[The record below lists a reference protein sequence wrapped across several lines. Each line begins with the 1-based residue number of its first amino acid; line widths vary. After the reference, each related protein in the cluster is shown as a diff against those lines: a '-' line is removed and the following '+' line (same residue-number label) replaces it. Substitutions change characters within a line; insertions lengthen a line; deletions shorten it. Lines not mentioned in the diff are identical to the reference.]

1 MIKKFFVFISILI
14 FSLLVFLIF
23 VYYDEKVASI
33 NSISIYRKELLLF
46 YKVQKNCYKNEN
58 ISKEEALAMLIRD
71 KLELSVLKKKYNLEP
86 EKSILNEKAKWIDK
100 NTRAPEILKC
110 TKNTYFPFYKKYYL
124 EDIVKPTLINPKLHF
139 SFSQDREIHK
149 EEIAKIEEIM
159 KKVKNNPEILKSFK
173 EYTKAT
179 TSKRK
184 EEKIE
189 IGGYTFNVPEDP
201 FVSKV
206 LSKLKK
212 GEVFSN
218 VVEDDY
224 SFKIVR
230 LIDEDKENYY
240 WDGVIVMKKSFYDW
254 FKNYVKKNVKIK
266 ILDKEL
272 KEKFKKR
279 YPNIWWP
286 IE

>member
-1 MIKKFFVFISILI
+1 MLKNFFVFISVLI
-14 FSLLVFLIF
+14 FLALFFFI
-23 VYYDEKVASI
+23 YYDEKVALI
-33 NSISIYRKELLLF
+33 DSISIYGKELFLF

-86 EKSILNEKAKWIDK
+86 EKSVLIEKSKWIDK

-110 TKNTYFPFYKKYYL
+110 TKSAYFPFYKRYYL

-189 IGGYTFNVPEDP
+189 IGGYSFNVPEDP
-201 FVSKV
+201 FISKV

-212 GEVFSN
+212 GEIFPN
-218 VVEDDY
+218 IVEDDY

-230 LIDEDKENYY
+230 LINEDKENYY
-240 WDGVIVMKKSFYDW
+240 WEGVIIMKKNFEDW
-254 FKNYVKKNVKIK
+254 FKNYVSENVKIK

-279 YPNIWWP
+279 YLDIWWP
-286 IE
+286 VE

>member
-1 MIKKFFVFISILI
+1 MLKNFFVFISVLI
-14 FSLLVFLIF
+14 FLALFFFI
-23 VYYDEKVASI
+23 YYDEKVALI
-33 NSISIYRKELLLF
+33 DGISIYKKELLLF
-46 YKVQKNCYKNEN
+46 YNVQKNCYKNEN

-86 EKSILNEKAKWIDK
+86 EKSVLNEKAKWIDK
-100 NTRAPEILKC
+100 NTRAPKILKC
-110 TKNTYFPFYKKYYL
+110 IKNTYFPFYKKYYL
-124 EDIVKPTLINPKLHF
+124 EDIVKPTLVNPKLHF

-173 EYTKAT
+173 EYTKET

-189 IGGYTFNVPEDP
+189 IGGYSFDVPEDP
-201 FVSKV
+201 FISKV

-212 GEVFSN
+212 GEIFSN
-218 VVEDDY
+218 IVEDDY

-240 WDGVIVMKKSFYDW
+240 WDGVIVMKKNFEDW
-254 FKNYVKKNVKIK
+254 FKNYVKENVKIK

-279 YPNIWWP
+279 FPDLWWP

>member
-1 MIKKFFVFISILI
+1 MLKKIFVFISALI
-14 FSLLVFLIF
+14 FLALFFFI
-23 VYYDEKVASI
+23 YYDEKVALI
-33 NSISIYRKELLLF
+33 DSISIYRKELLLF

-58 ISKEEALAMLIRD
+58 INKEEALAMLIRD

-86 EKSILNEKAKWIDK
+86 EKSVLTEKAKWIDK

-124 EDIVKPTLINPKLHF
+124 EDIVKPTLVNPKLHF
-139 SFSQDREIHK
+139 LFSQDREIHK

-159 KKVKNNPEILKSFK
+159 EKVKNNPEIFKSFK

-189 IGGYTFNVPEDP
+189 IGGYSFDVPEDP
-201 FVSKV
+201 FISKV
-206 LSKLKK
+206 LLKLKK
-212 GEVFSN
+212 GEIYPN
-218 VVEDDY
+218 IVEDDY

-240 WDGVIVMKKSFYDW
+240 WDGVIIMKKNFYDW
-254 FKNYVKKNVKIK
+254 FKNYVKENVRIK
-266 ILDKEL
+266 ILDEEL
-272 KEKFKKR
+272 KEKFKNR
-279 YPNIWWP
+279 YPDLWWP

>member
-1 MIKKFFVFISILI
+1 MSKIFFAFISVLI
-14 FSLLVFLIF
+14 FLSFFFFI
-23 VYYDEKVASI
+23 YYDNKVALI
-33 NSISIYRKELLLF
+33 DSISIYKKELFLF
-46 YKVQKNCYKNEN
+46 YKVQKNCYNDEN

-71 KLELSVLKKKYNLEP
+71 KLEISVLKKKYNLEP
-86 EKSILNEKAKWIDK
+86 EKSVLTQKAKWIDK

-124 EDIVKPTLINPKLHF
+124 EDIVKPTLVNPKLHF

-173 EYTKAT
+173 EYIKAT
-179 TSKRK
+179 TSKIR

-189 IGGYTFNVPEDP
+189 IGGYSFDVPEDP
-201 FVSKV
+201 FISKV

-212 GEVFSN
+212 GEVFPN
-218 VVEDDY
+218 IVEDDY
-224 SFKIVR
+224 FFKVVR

-240 WDGVIVMKKSFYDW
+240 WDGVIIKKKNFDDW
-254 FKNYVKKNVKIK
+254 FKNYVIENVKIK
-266 ILDKEL
+266 IIDEEL
-272 KEKFKKR
+272 KEKFKNR
-279 YPNIWWP
+279 YPDLWWP
-286 IE
+286 VE

>member
-1 MIKKFFVFISILI
+1 MLKNFFVFISVLI
-14 FSLLVFLIF
+14 FLALFFFI
-23 VYYDEKVASI
+23 YYDEKVALI
-33 NSISIYRKELLLF
+33 DSISIYGKELFLF

-86 EKSILNEKAKWIDK
+86 EKSVLIEKAKWIDK

-139 SFSQDREIHK
+139 LFSQDREIHK
-149 EEIAKIEEIM
+149 DEIAKIEEIM

-189 IGGYTFNVPEDP
+189 IGGYSFDVPEDP
-201 FVSKV
+201 FISKV
-206 LSKLKK
+206 LLKLKK
-212 GEVFSN
+212 GEIFSN

-240 WDGVIVMKKSFYDW
+240 WDGVIIMKKNFEDW
-254 FKNYVKKNVKIK
+254 FKNYVRENVKIK
-266 ILDKEL
+266 IIDKEL
-272 KEKFKKR
+272 KEKFKNR
-279 YPNIWWP
+279 YPDLWWP
-286 IE
+286 VE

>member
-1 MIKKFFVFISILI
+1 MLKNFFVFISVLI
-14 FSLLVFLIF
+14 FLTLFFSI
-23 VYYDEKVASI
+23 YYDEKVALI
-33 NSISIYRKELLLF
+33 NNINIYRKELLLF
-46 YKVQKNCYKNEN
+46 YQVQKNCYKNEN
-58 ISKEEALAMLIRD
+58 ISKEEVLAMLIRD
-71 KLELSVLKKKYNLEP
+71 KLEFSVLKKKYNLEH
-86 EKSILNEKAKWIDK
+86 EKSILTEKAKWIDK

-124 EDIVKPTLINPKLHF
+124 EDIVKPTLVNPKLHF
-139 SFSQDREIHK
+139 TFSQDREIHK
-149 EEIAKIEEIM
+149 EEIAKIEELM

-189 IGGYTFNVPEDP
+189 IGGYSFDVPEDP
-201 FVSKV
+201 FISKV
-206 LSKLKK
+206 LLKLKK
-212 GEVFSN
+212 GEIFPD

-240 WDGVIVMKKSFYDW
+240 WDGIIIMKKNFEDW
-254 FKNYVKKNVKIK
+254 FKNYVRENVKIK

-272 KEKFKKR
+272 KEKFKNR
-279 YPNIWWP
+279 YPDIWWP
-286 IE
+286 VE

>member
-1 MIKKFFVFISILI
+1 MLKNFFVLI
-14 FSLLVFLIF
+14 IALIFLIF
-23 VYYDEKVASI
+23 FFFIYYDEKVVLI
-33 NSISIYRKELLLF
+33 DGISIYRKELLLF
-46 YKVQKNCYKNEN
+46 YNVQKNCYKNEN

-86 EKSILNEKAKWIDK
+86 EKSVLTEKAKLIDK

-110 TKNTYFPFYKKYYL
+110 TKNTYFPFYKKYYF
-124 EDIVKPTLINPKLHF
+124 EDVVKPTLVNPKLHF

-149 EEIAKIEEIM
+149 EEIAKIEELM

-189 IGGYTFNVPEDP
+189 IGGYIFDVPEDL

-218 VVEDDY
+218 IVEDDY

-240 WDGVIVMKKSFYDW
+240 WDGIIIMKKNFGDW
-254 FKNYVKKNVKIK
+254 FKNYVRENVKIK
-266 ILDKEL
+266 IIDKEL
-272 KEKFKKR
+272 KEKFKNK
-279 YPNIWWP
+279 YPDLWWP
-286 IE
+286 VE

>member
-1 MIKKFFVFISILI
+1 MLKKFLVFIIVLI
-14 FSLLVFLIF
+14 FLIF
-23 VYYDEKVASI
+23 FFFIYYDEKVALI
-33 NSISIYRKELLLF
+33 DSISIYKKELFLF
-46 YKVQKNCYKNEN
+46 YNIQKNCYKNEK

-86 EKSILNEKAKWIDK
+86 EKSVLIEKAKWIDK

-124 EDIVKPTLINPKLHF
+124 EDIVKPTLVNPKLHF
-139 SFSQDREIHK
+139 LFSQDREIHK
-149 EEIAKIEEIM
+149 EEITKIEEIM

-189 IGGYTFNVPEDP
+189 IGGYSFDVPEDP
-201 FVSKV
+201 FISKV

-218 VVEDDY
+218 IVEDDY
-224 SFKIVR
+224 SFKVVR
-230 LIDEDKENYY
+230 LIDEDKDNYY
-240 WDGVIVMKKSFYDW
+240 WDGVVVMKKNFEDW
-254 FKNYVKKNVKIK
+254 FKNYVKENVKIK
-266 ILDKEL
+266 IIDKEL
-272 KEKFKKR
+272 REKFKNR
-279 YPNIWWP
+279 FPDLWWP

>member
-1 MIKKFFVFISILI
+1 MLKNFFVFISVLI
-14 FSLLVFLIF
+14 FLALFFFI
-23 VYYDEKVASI
+23 YYDEKVALI
-33 NSISIYRKELLLF
+33 DGISIYRRELLLF

-86 EKSILNEKAKWIDK
+86 EKSILIEKAKWIDK

-124 EDIVKPTLINPKLHF
+124 EDIVKPTLVNPKLHF
-139 SFSQDREIHK
+139 LFSQDREIHK

-159 KKVKNNPEILKSFK
+159 KKVKNNPEILESFK

-189 IGGYTFNVPEDP
+189 IGGYSFDVPEDP
-201 FVSKV
+201 FISKV
-206 LSKLKK
+206 LLKLKK
-212 GEVFSN
+212 GEIFSN

-240 WDGVIVMKKSFYDW
+240 WDGVIIMKKNFEDW
-254 FKNYVKKNVKIK
+254 FKNYVRGNVKIK

-272 KEKFKKR
+272 KEKFKNR
-279 YPNIWWP
+279 YPDLWWP
-286 IE
+286 VE